1 MSPSDA
7 LTPNLLSDWLD
18 YLGIKDCSCEWAWR
32 GMGVLYRQS
41 FGNGWVRVDT
51 ADDCPHHASR
61 DTATIPNRNTGD

>member
-32 GMGVLYRQS
+32 GMGVLWGRL
-41 FGNGWVRVDT
+41 GNGWVRVDT
-51 ADDCPHHASR
+51 ACDCPHHASR
-61 DTATIPNRNTGD
+61 DTATIPKRQESDV